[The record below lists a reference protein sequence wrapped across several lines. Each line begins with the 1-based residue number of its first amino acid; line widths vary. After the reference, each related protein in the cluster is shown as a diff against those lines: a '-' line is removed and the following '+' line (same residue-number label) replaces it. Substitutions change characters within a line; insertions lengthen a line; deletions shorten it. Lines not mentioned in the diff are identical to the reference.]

1 VAGHAGVFGTAR
13 EVARFCGMILGRGL
27 TGRRRVLAPET
38 VRLLTTNHCPLSARV
53 RRGYGFDIES
63 PYSAPRGAAFSL
75 DSFGHSG
82 YPGVSVWIDPVRDG
96 YVVLLTNS
104 IHAGGHKDLK
114 PLRYGVGTL
123 AASGLQ
129 RATRRGRIPPFED

>member
-1 VAGHAGVFGTAR
+1 
-13 EVARFCGMILGRGL
+13 MILRGGL
-27 TGRRRVLAPET
+27 SGRRRVISQET
-38 VRLLTTNHCPLSARV
+38 VRLLTSNRCPMRVRV

-114 PLRYGVGTL
+114 PLRYEAGTL
-123 AASGLQ
+123 AARGLQ
-129 RATRRGRIPPFED
+129 KEVRRGRLSRSED